1 MAPYPQEVYTGD
13 DVGIAYPKDG
23 SDLGTEQGASGKTS
37 GAVQISRGG
46 MIAIIVVVVAF
57 TVIGGKSA
65 FAPTPLY
72 ISSCQWCWMIFSND
86 GLLVTTATLFYVAKK
101 REWKVR
107 EGLRRS
113 ARKVVTALT
122 PRRTE
127 FPRDVKNAS
136 PNSRR
141 RERMDDV
148 PPTPRIRP
156 EDLEKGLNAAKN
168 KQARWGR

>member
-57 TVIGGKSA
+57 TVIG
-65 FAPTPLY
+65 
-72 ISSCQWCWMIFSND
+72 
-86 GLLVTTATLFYVAKK
+86 VTTATLFYVAKK